1 MSIIEGDD
9 HEPSLSDPSIG
20 IPYRADRLV
29 AEMDDFM
36 VMARE
41 TATADIVSN
50 QRFAFEQVI
59 VRAQLILSF
68 IDSRKEPKLKIVRGV
83 A

>member
-1 MSIIEGDD
+1 MSIQVGDD
-9 HEPSLSDPSIG
+9 PEPDLNDPAIG

-29 AEMDDFM
+29 AELDDWM

-41 TATADIVSN
+41 TPTADLVAN
-50 QRFAFEQVI
+50 QRFAFEQVM

-68 IDSRKEPKLKIVRGV
+68 IDTRNEPKLRIVRGV